1 MGLKLEDYMQLST
14 KELTLIG
21 LFTGIILLMAFVPQ
35 LGFIQIGFVALTII
49 HIPVLI
55 GGGMGGKK
63 VAISLGLAF
72 GLASLSQALL
82 RPVTPVDVLFQN
94 PLVSVLPRFLF
105 GLAIAYLP
113 DLFKF
118 IEEPYTRYGLS
129 FALATFLHTVLV
141 LSSVYVFA
149 PLFDNLGEFAAAT
162 PYFGLITSVLVANG
176 LFEILAA
183 IFIAAPVAVRVN
195 SAIRG

>member
-1 MGLKLEDYMQLST
+1 MQLST

-55 GGGMGGKK
+55 GEGMGGKK

-82 RPVTPVDVLFQN
+82 RPVTPVDLLFQN

-105 GLAIAYLP
+105 GLAVAYLP

-118 IEEPYTRYGLS
+118 IEEPYTRYGVS
-129 FALATFLHTVLV
+129 FAL
-141 LSSVYVFA
+141 
-149 PLFDNLGEFAAAT
+149 AT

-183 IFIAAPVAVRVN
+183 ILIAAPVAVRVK

>member
-1 MGLKLEDYMQLST
+1 MQLST
-14 KELTLIG
+14 KEITLIG
-21 LFTGIILLMAFVPQ
+21 LFSGIIFVMAFVPQ

-94 PLVSVLPRFLF
+94 PLVSVLPRVLF
-105 GLAIAYLP
+105 GLVVAYLP
-113 DLFKF
+113 GVLNAIQYETVKL
-118 IEEPYTRYGLS
+118 GLS
-129 FALATFLHTVLV
+129 FGIATFLHTLFV

-149 PLFDNLGEFAAAT
+149 PFFESLSAFAEST

-176 LFEILAA
+176 IFEILAA
-183 IFIAAPVAVRVN
+183 TLIAAPVAVRVK
-195 SAIRG
+195 AYIRGY